1 MTSTCSRTLVWLGL
15 GVLLTSP
22 ASAQRFLAD
31 DPVWRDRDDLHVE
44 KPSEVELSTTWDAIE
59 NTFASHP
66 SRPIPAAVNVN
77 TLGEVPDSSWFE
89 NRIGVRPMSI
99 EELVRGPN
107 RLAGPDVEREWR
119 VIGGKSSGISPGF
132 TIRDARGDLYFIKF
146 DPARYPN
153 LSTGA
158 DVVSTKFFYAFGYH
172 VPENYVAYFRPGQL
186 RIAPG
191 AKLRVPN
198 AKRRAMT
205 QADLDTMLE
214 NVARL
219 PDGRI
224 RCVASRGLEGEPLG
238 PHKYHG
244 TRGDDPN
251 DVFAHEDR
259 RDLRALRVFSAW
271 LNHDDSRAINSL
283 DMYVTEAGRS
293 YVKHHLIDF
302 GSTLGSG
309 SDARRRIAPQNPRAG
324 NEYVFEAGPLLK
336 TALTLGIWERPWRKV
351 DYEVY
356 PEVGRIE
363 ASFFEP
369 ESWKPEYPNPAFDSL
384 LPEDAFWAARIV
396 AKLSDEAIRAIVHTG
411 EYRDA
416 AAEGHL
422 ADMIIRRRDKVIA
435 YYLRLLNPLAEFR
448 VAGATDGPI
457 LEFVNAGEQAG
468 LASVEG
474 YEYQWFTFDNISEGR
489 EPLAD
494 VSRAREPRI
503 PLPDAPPDF
512 LLVRIRALSTE
523 PAWGKHVDVYLR
535 NNGAF
540 SVVGIERES

>member
-1 MTSTCSRTLVWLGL
+1 
-15 GVLLTSP
+15 
-22 ASAQRFLAD
+22 
-31 DPVWRDRDDLHVE
+31 
-44 KPSEVELSTTWDAIE
+44 
-59 NTFASHP
+59 
-66 SRPIPAAVNVN
+66 
-77 TLGEVPDSSWFE
+77 
-89 NRIGVRPMSI
+89 
-99 EELVRGPN
+99 
-107 RLAGPDVEREWR
+107 
-119 VIGGKSSGISPGF
+119 
-132 TIRDARGDLYFIKF
+132 
-146 DPARYPN
+146 
-153 LSTGA
+153 
-158 DVVSTKFFYAFGYH
+158 VVSTKFFYAFGYH
-172 VPENYVAYFRPGQL
+172 VPENYVAYFRPERL

-191 AKLRVPN
+191 AKVRVPN
-198 AKRRAMT
+198 AKPRAMT

-251 DVFAHEDR
+251 DVFPHENR
-259 RDLRALRVFSAW
+259 RDLRGLRVFSAW

-302 GSTLGSG
+302 GSTLGTG

-324 NEYVFEAGPLLK
+324 NEYVVEAGPILK

-363 ASFFEP
+363 SEFFQP
-369 ESWKPEYPNPAFDSL
+369 ERWKPEYPNPAFDSL
-384 LPEDAFWAARIV
+384 LPQDAFWAARIV
-396 AKLSDEAIRAIVHTG
+396 AQFSDEAIRAIVHTG
-411 EYRDA
+411 EYLDA
-416 AAEGHL
+416 EAERHL
-422 ADMIIRRRDKVIA
+422 ADTIIERRDKVIS
-435 YYLRLLNPLAEFR
+435 YYLRQLSPLADFR
-448 VAGATDGPI
+448 VADAADAPV

-468 LASVEG
+468 LAPVEG
-474 YEYQWFTFDNISEGR
+474 YEYQWFSFDNFSEER

-494 VSRAREPRI
+494 ASRAQEPRI
-503 PLPDAPPDF
+503 PLPAARPGF

-523 PAWGKHVDVYLR
+523 RAWGKPVEVYLR
-535 NNGAF
+535 TEGTLF
-540 SVVGIERES
+540 VVGIERES